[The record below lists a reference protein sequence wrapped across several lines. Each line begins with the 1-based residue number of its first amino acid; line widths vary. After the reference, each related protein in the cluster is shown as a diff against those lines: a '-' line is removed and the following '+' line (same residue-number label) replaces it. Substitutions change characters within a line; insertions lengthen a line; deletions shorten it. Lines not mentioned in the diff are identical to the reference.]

1 MSAEVHSETELYR
14 VESRSARKL
23 IWIETI
29 DALATCLWRAL
40 PPQRRERRQEASV
53 RARTLGSARASRVAI
68 GALANRQVFHS
79 RELEPSGFERGFP
92 AGAPETAREG
102 ACAPQK
108 IELQLDHLRRMN
120 ILARMNFVEQLFAR
134 GGVEI
139 QHGEGGAA
147 SLISTE

>member
-53 RARTLGSARASRVAI
+53 RARTLGSAR
-68 GALANRQVFHS
+68 ANRQVFHS

-134 GGVEI
+134 GAVEI